1 MLQDVRA
8 KYQQLP
14 NPAGED
20 DADMPLDQPQVV
32 VSEAMAY
39 SDTHQVSADGTRRV
53 YNASS
58 NELSGNRS

>member
-14 NPAGED
+14 NPSGED
-20 DADMPLDQPQVV
+20 DADMPLDQPHVV
-32 VSEAMAY
+32 AGDAMENL
-39 SDTHQVSADGTRRV
+39 DTHQAPIDGTRRV

-58 NELSGNRS
+58 HELSGNRS